1 MRNLQ
6 HLLRRCSHAVL
17 YLALAAVLG
26 CSVNKAQETDTSRDA
41 RALQDFN
48 ARVQNYI
55 KVHRQAEQKFGLTV
69 HLKSVRSANEIIKR
83 QHAMAEHIGAL
94 RSKANEGDLFTHE
107 IGAYFAR
114 QLDAAYQSNPEG
126 ISASL
131 ACVSEIVEQK
141 LKPNDVYPETWDY
154 NMMPPTMLLH
164 IPRLPQELEYRI
176 VNKDLIIRDVEA
188 NMIVDV
194 MRNAITTLPEGAK
207 CDD

>member
-1 MRNLQ
+1 MMHRKN
-6 HLLRRCSHAVL
+6 LLRICAHAGL
-17 YLALAAVLG
+17 CLALAAVLG
-26 CSVNKAQETDTSRDA
+26 CSVNKAAETDTSKDA
-41 RALQDFN
+41 RALEDFN
-48 ARVQNYI
+48 ARIENYI
-55 KVHRQAEQKFGLTV
+55 KVHRQAEEKFGLTV
-69 HLKSVRSANEIIKR
+69 HLKAVRSADAIIKR
-83 QHAMAEHIGAL
+83 QHAMAEHIGSL
-94 RSKANEGDLFTHE
+94 RKKAHEGEVFTPE
-107 IGAYFAR
+107 IAAYFHHR
-114 QLDAAYQSNPEG
+114 LDAAYQSNPDG
-126 ISASL
+126 VSASL

-194 MRNAITTLPEGAK
+194 MRNAITTLPEGAQ

>member
-1 MRNLQ
+1 MTIPE
-6 HLLRRCSHAVL
+6 HLLRKCVHAFL
-17 YLALAAVLG
+17 CLSFAAVLG
-26 CSVNKAQETDTSRDA
+26 CSVNKAAETDASKDG

-48 ARVQNYI
+48 TRIESYI
-55 KVHRQAEQKFGLTV
+55 KIHRQAEQKSGLTA
-69 HLKSVRSANEIIKR
+69 HPKAVRSAEAIIKR
-83 QHAMAEHIGAL
+83 QHAMAEHIGSL
-94 RSKANEGDLFTHE
+94 RKKANEGEIFTPD
-107 IGAYFAR
+107 IAAYFSR
-114 QLDAAYQSNPEG
+114 RLDAAYQSNPEG

-131 ACVSEIVEQK
+131 ACVSEIVEKK
-141 LKPNDVYPETWDY
+141 LRPNDVYPETWDY

-164 IPRLPQELEYRI
+164 IPRMPQELEYRI

>member
-1 MRNLQ
+1 MTDLQ
-6 HLLRRCSHAVL
+6 HILRRCSQVVL
-17 YLALAAVLG
+17 YLGLAAVLG

-48 ARVQNYI
+48 NRVQNYL

-69 HLKSVRSANEIIKR
+69 HLKAVRSAHEIIRR
-83 QHAMAEHIGAL
+83 QHAMAEHIGGL
-94 RSKANEGDLFTHE
+94 RNKANEGDLFTSE
-107 IGAYFAR
+107 IRGYFSR
-114 QLDAAYQSNPEG
+114 QLDTAYQANPEG

>member
-1 MRNLQ
+1 MTKRK
-6 HLLRRCSHAVL
+6 HLLRKCIYASL
-17 YLALAAVLG
+17 CLSLAAVLG
-26 CSVNKAQETDTSRDA
+26 CSVNKAAETDASKDA

-48 ARVQNYI
+48 TRIQNYMKI
-55 KVHRQAEQKFGLTV
+55 HREAEQKFGLTA
-69 HLKSVRSANEIIKR
+69 HPKAVRSAEAIIKR
-83 QHAMAEHIGAL
+83 QHAMAEHVGSL
-94 RSKANEGDLFTHE
+94 RKRTNEGDIFTPE
-107 IGAYFAR
+107 ISAYFGR
-114 QLDAAYQSNPEG
+114 QLDAAYQANPEG

-131 ACVSEIVEQK
+131 ACVSEIVEKK
-141 LKPNDVYPETWDY
+141 LKPNDVYPESWDY

-176 VNKDLIIRDVEA
+176 VNKDLIIRDVEG